1 MYSSFHEKN
10 LIIHELFCHIYFEKI
25 VVAES
30 QATQLFNESQERA
43 TMISENFC
51 CKSIPQGKPI
61 KMSMEA
67 FLWLLLLSIT
77 TIFQS
82 I

>member
-1 MYSSFHEKN
+1 MKKIS
-10 LIIHELFCHIYFEKI
+10 LFMNFSATFILKI

-67 FLWLLLLSIT
+67 FLWFLLLSSIT
-77 TIFQS
+77 RITIFQS